1 MDRQEFINQLKAR
14 TEAEHTKYKG
24 LPEDSFLDRAISLG
38 VVKGLLLAW
47 EIAQNME
54 K

>member
-1 MDRQEFINQLKAR
+1 MDRQEFINQLKVRIEEERA
-14 TEAEHTKYKG
+14 KYETY
-24 LPEDSFLDRAISLG
+24 PEDKYLDRAISLG
-38 VVKGLLLAW
+38 KVNGLLLAW